1 MQLYIS
7 HRGSVSGPNPK
18 LENTLSYL
26 SDAINLGYHVETDVW
41 VIGEDFYLGHDEP
54 EHYITLYDLEQLA
67 PKSIFH
73 AKNDQSLQYFTT
85 TDFHYFSHEKDSVVL
100 TSKQW
105 LWYYPGVN
113 PVLKPNNKAIAVMP
127 ESAKAFDISHFY
139 GICTDKI
146 LHYKRL
152 YE

>member
-1 MQLYIS
+1 MLFIS
-7 HRGSVSGPNPK
+7 HRGALSGPNPK
-18 LENTLSYL
+18 LENTLSFI
-26 SDAINLGYHVETDVW
+26 SDAMNLGYQVEVDVW
-41 VIGEDFYLGHDEP
+41 MIGEDFYLGHDEP
-54 EHYITLYDLEQLA
+54 EHYITVHDLEA
-67 PKSIFH
+67 ISSKAIFH
-73 AKNDQSLQYFTT
+73 AKNDTVLQYLTT
-85 TDFHYFSHEKDSVVL
+85 TNFHYFSHETDSVVL

-127 ESAKAFDISHFY
+127 ENGKAFGMSSFY

-152 YE
+152 YD